1 MFNGDSFRFRK
12 EGEKVQEVDG
22 DSGCTTTRMYLM
34 PLNCTLKNG
43 CSDKKKKFIIKFMFF
58 NVF

>member
-22 DSGCTTTRMYLM
+22 DGGCTTTRMYLL

-43 CSDKKKKFIIKFMFF
+43 CSDKKKIYNKVH
-58 NVF
+58 VF